1 MQLRDGCLPAELIPA
16 LLVINA
22 PNKSFSSTQIWV
34 LEANHRKA
42 SSQAFCS
49 QACQRYYAKQKAAT
63 QKARITRVQS
73 HKAPQLGGLGGWPD
87 LTYV

>member
-1 MQLRDGCLPAELIPA
+1 LSELAIPPQALGKSCESLPLILNNIEARLRLPGSRGARSVRRLATGLI
-16 LLVINA
+16 
-22 PNKSFSSTQIWV
+22 K
-34 LEANHRKA
+34 
-42 SSQAFCS
+42 
-49 QACQRYYAKQKAAT
+49 QRYYAKQKAAT